1 MSSSSSAT
9 TLPQTM
15 KAIQIQQQGGPE
27 VMELREIPVPHPA
40 SNQVLIKVEFS
51 G

>member
-1 MSSSSSAT
+1 MASI
-9 TLPQTM
+9 PETM

-27 VMELREIPVPHPA
+27 VMELREIPVPKPSA
-40 SNQVLIKVEFS
+40 GQVLLKVEYA